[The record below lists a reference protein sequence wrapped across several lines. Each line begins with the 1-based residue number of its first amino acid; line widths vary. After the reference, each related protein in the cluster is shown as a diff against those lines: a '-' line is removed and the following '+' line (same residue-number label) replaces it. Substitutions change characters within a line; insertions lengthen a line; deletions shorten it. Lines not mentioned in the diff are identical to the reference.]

1 MIKENSK
8 RSGKQLDALKS
19 SKKEKK
25 GKGKDRDGGRP
36 GGVKGRYKMIDR
48 GMKGKRAF
56 ENSWEEVILG
66 LL

>member
-1 MIKENSK
+1 
-8 RSGKQLDALKS
+8 LDALKS